1 MANTEDDQ
9 PFHVRQTAQAI
20 AELHASHHRNATRA
34 ERWLEHAASR
44 IATPAF
50 LIVFSL
56 AVFGWT
62 AFNGALAALGH
73 QPIDP
78 PPYSFLQGLLTLLAV
93 YFTLSILIVQ
103 RRAAML
109 ADLRAQVTL
118 EHSILTERKAA
129 KVIELLEELRRDD
142 PLIENRADHQAA
154 ALSSPADPQK
164 VAAAILDSHA
174 EVEKMKDEKRDGAPG

>member
-1 MANTEDDQ
+1 MANSEDDQ
-9 PFHVRQTAQAI
+9 PFHVRQTAEAI

-34 ERWLEHAASR
+34 ERGLEHAASR

-50 LIVFSL
+50 LSVFTGL
-56 AVFGWT
+56 VFGWIVL
-62 AFNGALAALGH
+62 NGTLGALGH
-73 QPIDP
+73 TPIDP

-103 RRAAML
+103 RRAALL

-142 PLIENRADHQAA
+142 PLIENRPDHQAA
-154 ALSSPADPQK
+154 AMSNPSDTQK
-164 VAAAILDSHA
+164 VAAAILNSHA
-174 EVEKMKDEKRDGAPG
+174 EIEKKIVEK